1 MLSLQSIYSQSTY
14 PKELLINGDT
24 IVAITLDQSRE
35 VNKVFLEANYYKIV
49 SDTLG
54 GKILLLN
61 SRIKNDSIII
71 NDKNYQISNLDSV
84 IYNQK
89 NIIDR
94 QKIDQGNTD
103 DKLIKEQRKNKIVKK
118 ITLPSIILNVFLVI
132 VTLISIGSN

>member
-1 MLSLQSIYSQSTY
+1 
-14 PKELLINGDT
+14 LINGDT